1 VAKLVDAPGLGPD
14 AFIGVGVRVPPFAPP
29 FFMSFGMSTAIE
41 NISNIERRV
50 ALNVPLSEI
59 DQEVQTRLKRMQRT
73 VRMSGF
79 RPGKVPF
86 QLIARQYGHEVHID
100 VVNQKLGD
108 AFNKVVTDNKLR
120 VVGAPKVQSNEASAQ
135 EGNAGFTATFE
146 IYPEIT
152 FGDFKTASVEKS
164 VVDIGDTEV
173 DKTIE
178 ILRKQRATYS
188 VTDRG
193 VKAEDKV
200 TVNFVGQ
207 IDGVVFPG
215 GKGEGFSFVSGAG
228 RMLPEFEAA
237 AIGMKAGQTK
247 DFALSFPADYHGK
260 EVAGKTATF
269 TLSVLKVEE
278 PVLPAVDAEFA
289 KTLGIAGGE
298 QDKMRV
304 EIKQNLQ
311 REVATRTKQ
320 KTKESVMD
328 ALIKIADFTCPTT
341 LIQSEAGH
349 LAEQARN
356 DLRQRGMQ
364 VNDAPFPADLFT
376 AQAERR
382 VRLGLILAELV
393 EKHNLRAKPEQVRA
407 HIESAAQSY
416 ENPAEVI
423 GWYFNDKSRLAD
435 VEALVL
441 EDNVVSWVL
450 QNATVSPK
458 SVSFDELMGKNNES

>member
-1 VAKLVDAPGLGPD
+1 
-14 AFIGVGVRVPPFAPP
+14 
-29 FFMSFGMSTAIE
+29 MSTAIE

-86 QLIARQYGHEVHID
+86 QLIARQYGHEVHVD
-100 VVNQKLGD
+100 VLNQKLGD
-108 AFNKVVTDNKLR
+108 AFNKVVTDKLR
-120 VVGAPKVQSNEASAQ
+120 VAGAPKVQSNEASAQ
-135 EGNAGFTATFE
+135 EGSAGFTATFE

-247 DFALSFPADYHGK
+247 DFTLNFPADYHGK
-260 EVAGKTATF
+260 DVAGKTATF

-298 QDKMRV
+298 QDKMRA

-311 REVATRTKQ
+311 REVAARTKQ

-450 QNATVSPK
+450 QNATVSQK
-458 SVSFDELMGKNNES
+458 SVSFDELMGKQNES

>member
-1 VAKLVDAPGLGPD
+1 
-14 AFIGVGVRVPPFAPP
+14 
-29 FFMSFGMSTAIE
+29 MSFGMSTAIE

-86 QLIARQYGHEVHID
+86 QLIARQYGHEVHVD
-100 VVNQKLGD
+100 VLNQKLGD

-120 VVGAPKVQSNEASAQ
+120 VAGAPKVQSNEASAQ
-135 EGNAGFTATFE
+135 EGSAGFTATFE

-247 DFALSFPADYHGK
+247 DFTLNFPADYHGK
-260 EVAGKTATF
+260 DVAGKTATF

-298 QDKMRV
+298 QDKMRA

-311 REVATRTKQ
+311 REVAARTKQ

-450 QNATVSPK
+450 QNATVSQK
-458 SVSFDELMGKNNES
+458 SVSFDELMGKQNES

>member
-1 VAKLVDAPGLGPD
+1 
-14 AFIGVGVRVPPFAPP
+14 
-29 FFMSFGMSTAIE
+29 MSTAIE

-86 QLIARQYGHEVHID
+86 QLIARQYGHEVHVD
-100 VVNQKLGD
+100 VLNQKLGD

-120 VVGAPKVQSNEASAQ
+120 VAGAPKVQSNEASAQ
-135 EGNAGFTATFE
+135 EGSAGFTATFE

-247 DFALSFPADYHGK
+247 DFTLNFPADYHGK
-260 EVAGKTATF
+260 DVAGKTATF

-298 QDKMRV
+298 QDKMRA

-311 REVATRTKQ
+311 REVAARTKQ

-450 QNATVSPK
+450 QNATVSQK
-458 SVSFDELMGKNNES
+458 SVSFDELMGKQNES

>member
-1 VAKLVDAPGLGPD
+1 
-14 AFIGVGVRVPPFAPP
+14 
-29 FFMSFGMSTAIE
+29 MSTAIE

-86 QLIARQYGHEVHID
+86 QLIARQYGHEVHVD
-100 VVNQKLGD
+100 VLNQKLGD

-120 VVGAPKVQSNEASAQ
+120 VAGAPKVQSNEASAQ
-135 EGNAGFTATFE
+135 EGSAGFTATFE

-237 AIGMKAGQTK
+237 AIGMNAGQTK
-247 DFALSFPADYHGK
+247 DFTLNFPADYHGK
-260 EVAGKTATF
+260 DVAGKTATF

-298 QDKMRV
+298 QDKMRA

-311 REVATRTKQ
+311 REVAARTKQ

-450 QNATVSPK
+450 QNATVSQK
-458 SVSFDELMGKNNES
+458 SVSFDELMGKQNES

>member
-1 VAKLVDAPGLGPD
+1 
-14 AFIGVGVRVPPFAPP
+14 
-29 FFMSFGMSTAIE
+29 MSFGMSTAIE

-86 QLIARQYGHEVHID
+86 QLIARQYGHEVHVD
-100 VVNQKLGD
+100 VLNQKLGD

-120 VVGAPKVQSNEASAQ
+120 VAGAPKVQSNEASAQ
-135 EGNAGFTATFE
+135 EGSAGFTATFE

-164 VVDIGDTEV
+164 VVDIGDAEV

-178 ILRKQRATYS
+178 ILRKQRAIYTP
-188 VTDRG
+188 TERG
-193 VKAEDKV
+193 VKTEDKV

-247 DFALSFPADYHGK
+247 DFTLNFPADYHGK
-260 EVAGKTATF
+260 DVAGKTATF

-298 QDKMRV
+298 QDKMRA

-311 REVATRTKQ
+311 REVAARTKQ

-450 QNATVSPK
+450 QNATVSEK
-458 SVSFDELMGKNNES
+458 SVSFDELMGKQNES